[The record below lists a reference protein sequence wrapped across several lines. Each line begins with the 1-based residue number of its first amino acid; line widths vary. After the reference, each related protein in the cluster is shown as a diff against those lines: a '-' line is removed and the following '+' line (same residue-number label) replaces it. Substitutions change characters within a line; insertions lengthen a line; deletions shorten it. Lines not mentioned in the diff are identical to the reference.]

1 MSLFQ
6 MLMGLLTLIKR
17 FFTGSGGEGG
27 GGGAEA
33 NGDRPPPDPQ
43 SARQK
48 RYNRD
53 SYSDIYMCSI
63 GIVCCPLVLNIG
75 HVLWESDRY
84 LSFSPYHHFRCS
96 SPL

>member
-1 MSLFQ
+1 MSSMKGGSGGLLWSFIMSLFQ

-53 SYSDIYMCSI
+53 SYSD
-63 GIVCCPLVLNIG
+63 V
-75 HVLWESDRY
+75 
-84 LSFSPYHHFRCS
+84 
-96 SPL
+96 

>member
-1 MSLFQ
+1 MGSMKGGSGGLLWSFIMSLFQ

-27 GGGAEA
+27 GGAEA

-53 SYSDIYMCSI
+53 SSHTLI
-63 GIVCCPLVLNIG
+63 
-75 HVLWESDRY
+75 HV
-84 LSFSPYHHFRCS
+84 
-96 SPL
+96 